1 MPPVT
6 LACPLCGTLVAD
18 GPEPVPGACPTCG
31 ARFAGGGETPRE
43 GVALAA
49 AAWGAG
55 DLPAEALARRLFE
68 VDPAPAPAP
77 TAAIASDR
85 RDGFY
90 RWWVFVR
97 SGDGDPAA
105 VLRGALEM

>member
-1 MPPVT
+1 MPIT

-18 GPEPVPGACPTCG
+18 GAEPEPGTCPTCG
-31 ARFAGGGETPRE
+31 ARFAGGGESPGE

-49 AAWGAG
+49 AAWGAR

-68 VDPAPAPAP
+68 VDPAPAPAS
-77 TAAIASDR
+77 TAAIVSDR
-85 RDGFY
+85 REGFY

-97 SGDGDPAA
+97 TGDGDPAA
-105 VLRGALEM
+105 VLREALGM

>member
-1 MPPVT
+1 M
-6 LACPLCGTLVAD
+6 
-18 GPEPVPGACPTCG
+18 
-31 ARFAGGGETPRE
+31 GG
-43 GVALAA
+43 
-49 AAWGAG
+49 G

-90 RWWVFVR
+90 RWWVFACT
-97 SGDGDPAA
+97 GDGDPAA

>member
-1 MPPVT
+1 
-6 LACPLCGTLVAD
+6 VAQ
-18 GPEPVPGACPTCG
+18 AI
-31 ARFAGGGETPRE
+31 
-43 GVALAA
+43 

-68 VDPAPAPAP
+68 VEPAPAPAP
-77 TAAIASDR
+77 AAAIASDR

-97 SGDGDPAA
+97 VGDGDPAA
-105 VLRGALEM
+105 VLREALGM

>member
-1 MPPVT
+1 
-6 LACPLCGTLVAD
+6 
-18 GPEPVPGACPTCG
+18 VPGTCPNCG
-31 ARFAGGGETPRE
+31 ARFAGGGESPGE
-43 GVALAA
+43 AVALAA
-49 AAWGAG
+49 AAWGAE

-68 VDPAPAPAP
+68 VEPAPAPAA

-97 SGDGDPAA
+97 APAGDPAA
-105 VLRGALEM
+105 VLREALGM